1 MRSLHRGNGAKKI
14 SFRLITAR
22 GLVGTLGAVVL
33 LGTAMAS
40 FAPRRPDDPR
50 SRAWTAPL
58 QRMDEALAAGDIRLA
73 ERAWHD
79 AYGQALGG
87 RHWEGM
93 VEAGDATLR
102 IRAVAKAQR
111 LAAPT
116 ARQAYLTAL
125 VRARGQGS
133 VDGVLRTAEAF
144 ARLGDGEVVEQALR
158 VARDLGGVHP
168 EVEARVRGL
177 VDQLTR
183 VSEATPGCSKGEF

>member
-1 MRSLHRGNGAKKI
+1 MRFQSWWVGV
-14 SFRLITAR
+14 
-22 GLVGTLGAVVL
+22 GLVLSVVGGTLAAPSVRGQV
-33 LGTAMAS
+33 AS
-40 FAPRRPDDPR
+40 FAPRHPDDPR
-50 SRAWTAPL
+50 SRAWTVAL

-79 AYGQALGG
+79 AYGQALGS
-87 RHWEGM
+87 RHWAGM
-93 VEAGDATLR
+93 VEAGDAALR
-102 IRAVAKAQR
+102 VRAVAKAQR

-177 VDQLTR
+177 VDQSTR
-183 VSEATPGCSKGEF
+183 VSEVTPGLGKREF

>member
-14 SFRLITAR
+14 PFWLITAR

-33 LGTAMAS
+33 LGTGMAS
-40 FAPRRPDDPR
+40 VTPRRPDDPR

-93 VEAGDATLR
+93 VEAGDAALR
-102 IRAVAKAQR
+102 IRALAKTQR
-111 LAAPT
+111 LATPT

-177 VDQLTR
+177 VDQSTR
-183 VSEATPGCSKGEF
+183 VSEATSGLGKREF

>member
-79 AYGQALGG
+79 AYGQALGS

-93 VEAGDATLR
+93 VEAGDAALR
-102 IRAVAKAQR
+102 VRAVAKAQR
-111 LAAPT
+111 RAAPT

-183 VSEATPGCSKGEF
+183 VSEATPGWGKGEF

>member
-1 MRSLHRGNGAKKI
+1 MRSLHRGNGAKTI
-14 SFRLITAR
+14 PFRLITAR
-22 GLVGTLGAVVL
+22 VLVGTLGGVLL

-40 FAPRRPDDPR
+40 FAPRRPDDPS

-73 ERAWHD
+73 ERAWHE
-79 AYGQALGG
+79 AYGQALGS
-87 RHWEGM
+87 RRWEGM
-93 VEAGDATLR
+93 VEAGDAALR

-125 VRARGQGS
+125 VRARSQGS

-158 VARDLGGVHP
+158 VARDLGGVHL
-168 EVEARVRGL
+168 EVEARGCGL
-177 VDQLTR
+177 VDQSTR
-183 VSEATPGCSKGEF
+183 VSETAHGLGKREF

>member
-14 SFRLITAR
+14 RFRLIAAR
-22 GLVGTLGAVVL
+22 VRVGTLGAVLL
-33 LGTAMAS
+33 LGTAMGS
-40 FAPRRPDDPR
+40 FAPRRPDDAR
-50 SRAWTAPL
+50 SGAWTTPL
-58 QRMDEALAAGDIRLA
+58 RRMDEALAAGDIRLV

-79 AYGQALGG
+79 AYGQALGS
-87 RHWEGM
+87 RRWEGM
-93 VEAGDATLR
+93 VEAGDAALR

-144 ARLGDGEVVEQALR
+144 ARLGDGEVVEQALQ

-168 EVEARVRGL
+168 GAEARVRGL
-177 VDQLTR
+177 VDQSAR
-183 VSEATPGCSKGEF
+183 VSEAAHGVGKREF

>member
-1 MRSLHRGNGAKKI
+1 MRFQSWWVGV
-14 SFRLITAR
+14 
-22 GLVGTLGAVVL
+22 GLVLSVVGGTLAAPSVRGQV
-33 LGTAMAS
+33 AS

-50 SRAWTAPL
+50 SRAWTVAL

-79 AYGQALGG
+79 AYGQALGS
-87 RHWEGM
+87 RHWAGM
-93 VEAGDATLR
+93 VEAGDAALR
-102 IRAVAKAQR
+102 VRAVAKAQR

-177 VDQLTR
+177 VDQSTR
-183 VSEATPGCSKGEF
+183 VSEVTPGLGKREF

>member
-1 MRSLHRGNGAKKI
+1 MEGEAMRTGM
-14 SFRLITAR
+14 ITAR
-22 GLVGTLGAVVL
+22 VLGGTLGAVLL

-40 FAPRRPDDPR
+40 FAPRRPDDAR

-58 QRMDEALAAGDIRLA
+58 HRMDEALAAGDIRLA
-73 ERAWHD
+73 ERAWRD
-79 AYGQALGG
+79 AYGQALGS
-87 RHWEGM
+87 RRWEGM
-93 VEAGDATLR
+93 VEAGDAALR

-133 VDGVLRTAEAF
+133 VGGVLRTAEAF
-144 ARLGDGEVVEQALR
+144 ARLGDGEVVEQALQ

-168 EVEARVRGL
+168 EAEARVRRL
-177 VDQLTR
+177 VDQSTH
-183 VSEATPGCSKGEF
+183 VSEAAHGLGKREF

>member
-1 MRSLHRGNGAKKI
+1 VGARLRSRGAV
-14 SFRLITAR
+14 TAR
-22 GLVGTLGAVVL
+22 VLGGALGAVLL

-40 FAPRRPDDPR
+40 FAPRRPDDAR
-50 SRAWTAPL
+50 SGAWTAPL
-58 QRMDEALAAGDIRLA
+58 QRVDEALATGDIGLA

-79 AYGQALGG
+79 AYGQALGS
-87 RHWEGM
+87 RRWEGM
-93 VEAGDATLR
+93 VEAGDAALR

-125 VRARGQGS
+125 MRARGQGS

-144 ARLGDGEVVEQALR
+144 ARLGDGEVVEQALQ

-168 EVEARVRGL
+168 EAEARVRGL
-177 VDQLTR
+177 LDQSTR
-183 VSEATPGCSKGEF
+183 VSEATHGSGKP